1 MRRVLSYLA
10 IAVACALL
18 FLIPSAYAVERGAP
32 IWIAAV
38 IGGLAFPV
46 LPAVWHLVGE
56 RRRRARK
63 AAAAAAAKA
72 AIKPRAEL
80 SGRDRLALRMIAV
93 AVVAIAPLVALDR
106 GGVWRGMRDH
116 ALWFVPQDP
125 AFDPGHAGALVAIL
139 PGDADGVIVMRD
151 HPMKLVDPGYADPG
165 AMAIAWHGTEMMAA
179 VPNAGAAR
187 QMIDDVRGRMA
198 NTPFGK
204 MMPAYTVTERGSVAV
219 LATGTWGT
227 TGTGPGPRLRA
238 LLLSIP
244 TTALIAA
251 AFAPATPGA
260 DGITDAVVWLDALG
274 GGAGGARV
282 HARLVLADAA
292 AAEKLAATIT
302 AGLAQAGQAPTC
314 TAAVTQI
321 AGAIQVARTEAVVTL
336 GGDVPGAALAAV
348 VTCLKGGTL

>member
-32 IWIAAV
+32 IWVAAV

-46 LPAVWHLVGE
+46 LPAVWHLIGE

-63 AAAAAAAKA
+63 AAAKG
-72 AIKPRAEL
+72 AIKAKTEL

-125 AFDPGHAGALVAIL
+125 AFDPGHAAALVAIL

-151 HPMKLVDPGYADPG
+151 HPMKLVDRGYTAPG
-165 AMAIAWHGTEMMAA
+165 AMAIAWRGGDMMAA
-179 VPNAGAAR
+179 VPNAGAAK

-204 MMPAYTVTERGSVAV
+204 MMPAYTVTERNGLAV
-219 LATGTWGT
+219 LSSGTWGT
-227 TGTGPGPRLRA
+227 TGSGPSARLRA
-238 LLLSIP
+238 LLIPIP
-244 TTALIAA
+244 TTALVAA

-260 DGITDAVVWLDALG
+260 DGITEAVVWLDAIG
-274 GGAGGARV
+274 GSTGGARV
-282 HARLVLADAA
+282 HARIVLADVA
-292 AAEKLAATIT
+292 AAEKLTAMIT
-302 AGLAQAGQAPTC
+302 AALAQAGQAPTC
-314 TAAVTQI
+314 TAAATQI
-321 AGAIQVARTEAVVTL
+321 AGALKVARTDAVVTL
-336 GGDVPGAALAAV
+336 GGDVPGTALAAL
-348 VTCLKGGTL
+348 VTCLKGGAP